1 MEYVDPKELDDVVTF
16 CFSYF
21 FTSSLPLIM
30 FRIFFFFEGGDLPRD
45 NLFGGLWFFFF
56 PLSFP
61 LLFALISDFFL
72 LFFPLCL
79 SPHTS
84 FCSSFK
90 YG

>member
-45 NLFGGLWFFFF
+45 NLFGGLWFFFS
-56 PLSFP
+56 PLFSPPVCLNFRFLSS
-61 LLFALISDFFL
+61 LLPALSLSPYLFL
-72 LFFPLCL
+72 LLV
-79 SPHTS
+79 
-84 FCSSFK
+84 
-90 YG
+90 